1 MIKSEREY
9 GITKGWVTRFEES
22 IAGMGVSPGPGDALD
37 PLMRDV
43 VIRSQESML
52 EDLRA
57 EVAEYEKLRD
67 GTLRRK
73 SVDGL
78 GEVSDALVSGRI
90 AAGLTQRQLAER
102 MGLKEQQIQRYEA
115 TRYRSASLAR
125 VEEVVSALGLTFR
138 GNVRFPVGKA
148 RGGKR

>member
-1 MIKSEREY
+1 MITSERQY
-9 GITKGWVTRFEES
+9 GISRGWIERFEES
-22 IAGMGVSPGPGDALD
+22 IAGLGRTPGPGDALE
-37 PLMRDV
+37 PEKRAIL
-43 VIRSQESML
+43 IRSQESLL

-57 EVAEYEKLRD
+57 EVAEYERLRA

-73 SVDGL
+73 AVGGL
-78 GEVSDALVSGRI
+78 DEVPDALVTGRI
-90 AAGLTQRQLAER
+90 AAGLTQKQLAER

-125 VEEVVSALGLTFR
+125 VQEVVSALGLTFR
-138 GNVRFPVGKA
+138 GDVRFPVGKA